1 MSFPSTPY
9 DTAEPFLRITR
20 TDSDTPDDDR
30 LTLVATGADGTPRG
44 TASLRLFT
52 DPGRRRIA
60 ALRIE
65 VDPAG
70 RRRRIGTRLLDH
82 ALATARADGRRS
94 VLAGADAGS
103 PGAAF
108 LAARGFRAALTLLH
122 SRLPL
127 AEADPATLA
136 RLVAEAPPGYRLT
149 SWSGTVPDALAATFT
164 AARRAMDDMPAEDA
178 DLGTPVWDEERV
190 RAVARRVEERGD
202 LLHTVAAVDVADG
215 SIAGFTELVLPGNK
229 DGDGD
234 GDGVNYGTG
243 VLPEHRGRGLALWMK
258 AASIR
263 HARSLTPRAPGLVT
277 DTAETNH
284 AMRRVN
290 ERLGYRSTHRSLEFQ
305 LKL

>member
-1 MSFPSTPY
+1 MSFPPTPY
-9 DTAEPFLRITR
+9 AAADSLRIAPP
-20 TDSDTPDDDR
+20 DTGAPDDDR

-44 TASLRLFT
+44 TASLRLFP

-60 ALRIE
+60 ELRIE
-65 VDPAG
+65 VEPAG
-70 RRRRIGTRLLDH
+70 RRRGTGTRLLDH
-82 ALATARADGRRS
+82 ALAAARADGRSS

-127 AEADPATLA
+127 ADADPAALA
-136 RLVAEAPPGYRLT
+136 RIVAGAPPGYRLT

-164 AARRAMDDMPAEDA
+164 AARRAMDDMPTEDA
-178 DLGTPVWDEERV
+178 DLGTLVWDEERV
-190 RAVARRVEERGD
+190 RTVARRIEDRGE
-202 LLHTVAAVDVADG
+202 LLHTVAAIDVSDG
-215 SIAGFTELVLPGNK
+215 SIAGFTELVLPGDNNQ
-229 DGDGD
+229 GDGIH
-234 GDGVNYGTG
+234 YGTG

-263 HARSLTPRAPGLVT
+263 HARSAAPRTPGLVT
-277 DTAETNH
+277 DTAGTNH

-290 ERLGYRSTHRSLEFQ
+290 DRLGYRFTHRSLEFQ
-305 LKL
+305 REL